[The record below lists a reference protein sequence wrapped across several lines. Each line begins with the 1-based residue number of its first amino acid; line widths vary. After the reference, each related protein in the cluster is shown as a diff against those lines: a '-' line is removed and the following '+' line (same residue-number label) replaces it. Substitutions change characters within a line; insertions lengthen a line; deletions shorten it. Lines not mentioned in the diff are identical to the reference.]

1 LQGLIL
7 HVASEQNDSRSNR
20 ARLRAL
26 TPAIRA
32 SVSTEWLSAMRSS
45 TCVRV
50 RVESSN
56 GEAIDEVFAGEAA
69 ANIGNEFSAFC
80 AMLARAVASV
90 RTIN

>member
-1 LQGLIL
+1 MKDEEYLEIATTL
-7 HVASEQNDSRSNR
+7 HLEKF
-20 ARLRAL
+20 
-26 TPAIRA
+26 
-32 SVSTEWLSAMRSS
+32 TEGA
-45 TCVRV
+45 VRV

-80 AMLARAVASV
+80 AMLAKAVASV